1 MSKLL
6 RGTNRSIIEINE
18 TEHKYFERILIFVKP
33 EFGALPAER
42 LSKEAARLVGKLGG
56 EPVGLQGRVTARR
69 RMQKRKKR
77 RALLVGALLGTI
89 LLGLLL
95 WKLF

>member
-1 MSKLL
+1 ML

-42 LSKEAARLVGKLGG
+42 LSKEAARLVGNLGA
-56 EPVGLQGRVTARR
+56 EPMGLTARVPARR

-77 RALLVGALLGTI
+77 RALLAGALLGTVI
-89 LLGLLL
+89 LGILL

>member
-1 MSKLL
+1 ML

-33 EFGALPAER
+33 EFGALPAEQLSREASR
-42 LSKEAARLVGKLGG
+42 LIGNMRPS
-56 EPVGLQGRVTARR
+56 PMGLSGRVPARK

-77 RALLVGALLGTI
+77 RAILLGALLGVTM
-89 LLGLLL
+89 LGIIL
-95 WKLF
+95 WKLL